1 MTIGRRI
8 DQRRFIGRGPLDW
21 KTLML
26 VAAHHLRAVS
36 SCQNPETG
44 HKTLSGVRIDLKP
57 RNPKFDVGSNSDRGR
72 KMQWLSNG
80 LAQKTCPGLS
90 SSRSFNFTLAAQFAK
105 SAPSGS
111 PSADVSSA
119 NSQTKPYLCKSPRAP
134 SPETQIV

>member
-57 RNPKFDVGSNSDRGR
+57 RNPKIRCWVQQRQG
-72 KMQWLSNG
+72 
-80 LAQKTCPGLS
+80 
-90 SSRSFNFTLAAQFAK
+90 
-105 SAPSGS
+105 
-111 PSADVSSA
+111 
-119 NSQTKPYLCKSPRAP
+119 KPYLPHRIRNQSESLNVSKAL
-134 SPETQIV
+134 